1 MKKNTKRIITYV
13 ILVAYHLLIVPL
25 GIWGICKGVGVEF
38 HWKYC
43 LIVFSVYLLSRSYPL
58 KQTYEKND

>member
-1 MKKNTKRIITYV
+1 MKKNTKRIIAYV

-43 LIVFSVYLLSRSYPL
+43 LIVYSIYLLSRSYPL
-58 KQTYEKND
+58 NLTYEKND